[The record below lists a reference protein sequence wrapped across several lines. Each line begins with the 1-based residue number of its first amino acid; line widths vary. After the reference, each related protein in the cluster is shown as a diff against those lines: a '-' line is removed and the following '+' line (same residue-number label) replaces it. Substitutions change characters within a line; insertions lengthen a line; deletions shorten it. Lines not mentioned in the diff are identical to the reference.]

1 MIRFLIITLVLLTS
15 ASVGASDIKKIKTI
29 GRNQSVVDCINK
41 YKSNNIEC
49 LDDITYKSESLL
61 KDAYIKKLNEIKE
74 SNLDNVWMGSKKE
87 KDDAI
92 NLFIENQKKWTDYRE
107 DYCTV
112 ALWTIQNSQHLGEAQ
127 TSCELNMNKRR
138 IDEINLMGIE

>member
-49 LDDITYKSESLL
+49 LGNIIYKSESLL

-74 SNLDNVWMGSKKE
+74 SDLGNVWMGNKKE

-92 NLFIENQKKWTDYRE
+92 NLFVENQKKWIDYRE